1 MAEVCTTCGLPKDIC
16 QCEEMSKESQPLR
29 IVLDKRRY
37 GKDVTI
43 VEGLED
49 DVENAKAMCKTLKG
63 KCACGGTVKDGKIE
77 LQGDHKKRVAEVLT
91 GMGFQVEK

>member
-16 QCEEMSKESQPLR
+16 QCEEMSKGQQSLR

-43 VEGLED
+43 VEGVGSETVK
-49 DVENAKAMCKTLKG
+49 DVCKTLKNR
-63 KCACGGTVKDGKIE
+63 CACGGTVKDGKIE
-77 LQGDHKKRVAEVLT
+77 LQGDHKKKVTEVLME
-91 GMGFQVEK
+91 MGFQVEK

>member
-16 QCEEMSKESQPLR
+16 QCEEMSKEQQPLR

-43 VEGLED
+43 VEGVGEETVK
-49 DVENAKAMCKTLKG
+49 DVCKTLKNR
-63 KCACGGTVKDGKIE
+63 CACGGTVKEGKIE
-77 LQGDHKKRVAEVLT
+77 LQGDHKKKVTEVLVE
-91 GMGFQVEK
+91 MGFQVEK

>member
-16 QCEEMSKESQPLR
+16 QCEEMSKEQQPLR

-43 VEGLED
+43 VEGFDQER
-49 DVENAKAMCKTLKG
+49 VKEMCKTLKS

-77 LQGDHKKRVAEVLT
+77 LQGDHKKKVAEVL
-91 GMGFQVEK
+91 GEMGFQVEK

>member
-16 QCEEMSKESQPLR
+16 QCEEMSKEQQPLR

-43 VEGLED
+43 VEGIAAPMLKD
-49 DVENAKAMCKTLKG
+49 MCKTLKS

-77 LQGDHKKRVAEVLT
+77 LQGDHKKKVTEVL
-91 GMGFQVEK
+91 MEMSFQVEK